1 VVFDVLRERGLRIAL
16 ALIAAVP
23 LALATSARAE
33 ECQVI
38 AATHGGHWKGEALTT
53 SRALAAKT
61 ASETQKKMGWKSVKM
76 TAVQVK
82 PDPFWKIVRPSGV
95 PEGVIVGSFVTPH
108 AYTTC
113 FTGVVVP
120 FVCTSGSRI
129 CGK

>member
-1 VVFDVLRERGLRIAL
+1 MRRARIGVLAVGAGLL
-16 ALIAAVP
+16 LHS
-23 LALATSARAE
+23 LSDGFAE
-33 ECQVI
+33 DCQVI

-82 PDPFWKIVRPSGV
+82 PDPFWKIMRPSGV
-95 PEGVIVGSFVTPH
+95 PEGVIVGSFVTPRTH
-108 AYTTC
+108 TTC

-120 FVCTSGSRI
+120 FVCTSGARI